1 MEKQF
6 VTYEI
11 ALKLKEL
18 GFDEPCFGY
27 YTPMK
32 KWMMEGTR
40 INPERHFHGCNLA
53 NSDNTMYFMYLQNSF
68 GDRDSV
74 VKNSEFTKAI
84 HNVAVPLW
92 QQVIDWLREKHKYSV
107 SIHVDEDNSTPSNIK
122 YWYCIDSFFEVP
134 NNKIVREGI
143 EEVDN
148 FSSFEEAREQAI
160 LKAIKLIKK

>member
-1 MEKQF
+1 MDTSGNYIQNQF
-6 VTYEI
+6 CNYEI

-18 GFDEPCFGY
+18 GFDEKCIFAFDNCQMRCSDLRTNEQKFSGVNY
-27 YTPMK
+27 
-32 KWMMEGTR
+32 
-40 INPERHFHGCNLA
+40 
-53 NSDNTMYFMYLQNSF
+53 NSSSYVSQ
-68 GDRDSV
+68 
-74 VKNSEFTKAI
+74 
-84 HNVAVPLW
+84 PLW
-92 QQVIDWLREKHKYSV
+92 QQVIDWFREKHKYSV